1 MIHLNRACIWCKSR
15 QDFPDVQIPD
25 SSMQILEKEKGG
37 VFRSRLS
44 CVSRPDLEY
53 TPLLVELHFLDVAQT
68 EWPVPV
74 GVAIKAEYDWCLI
87 IIVKPLK
94 VFL

>member
-1 MIHLNRACIWCKSR
+1 MIHLNRSCIWRKSR
-15 QDFPDVQIPD
+15 RDFPDVQISD
-25 SSMQILEKEKGG
+25 SSMQMEKEKGG

-53 TPLLVELHFLDVAQT
+53 APLLVELHFLDVAQT
-68 EWPVPV
+68 EWPIPV

-87 IIVKPLK
+87 IIVEPLE